1 MFIVLW
7 MFLAGTFMCCS
18 GLGKEASLSLGPRS
32 VEDRGY
38 GFISMKRGLK
48 RSRNRRKTRKTIL
61 QLIDLIKELQD
72 SGLGRQS
79 KEDVKRKAE
88 RQPAQGVREER
99 GQRRAAKEP
108 TTSMPKGHD
117 KRLAPK
123 PHATKKTKGH
133 DERWAPKPPATKKP
147 KDHDKQRAEVSFK
160 EKPQKGG
167 QRKGDKIPVRPKKW
181 KNIEEERDGLVIALL
196 VQMEDVPLVS
206 KNVAFINHLDKHIF
220 DLEAATKDDLGKV
233 ILKVQQCRCQDPKWK
248 KKEKDETPKPRIG
261 QRKLKKL
268 LAEKR
273 RLIDELHLQVENL
286 DPVDENV
293 PIIYHLD
300 GHILDL
306 QLAGEGTMGAVIA
319 ETKNCQCQ
327 AYPEDNDEEIC
338 YWKWKKLIAERDD
351 LVYELMVQVEKKD
364 PTSANLE
371 VIDHLENHIWELDL
385 ASTDELKMV
394 IRNIMKCSCQAA
406 LPKDY
411 RKDRKKKKPR
421 FWQKRWKKLLTE
433 RNKLV
438 ENLSAQIKEI
448 ADNYKEYSSITVHLQ
463 RHLWLL
469 QRAKGGDIEFLI
481 EKILNC
487 WCQTSWQNE
496 DYEDYE
502 DYEDAPEDAPD
513 DIEEYSSPY
522 EKSSFITGLRQQR
535 GEFQGRETRRRGDIL
550 TSLDEAES
558 SLANIVGQQILQQMK
573 EGKNA
578 FIEKLKEY
586 DEERE
591 LLKNERGALDAEM
604 ELLNQ
609 GKAELDIER
618 RQFHEEKVAFEMEL
632 IQRGALD
639 LDRDVLQR
647 EREAF
652 SVELVDMREELR
664 REKENLAKTQ
674 ARFDKDAED
683 LKLEREALQSE
694 LRLFCTQVF
703 KMKEELR
710 EEKEALIMA
719 QKKLEMDIAAFTKE
733 REEFERDV
741 KRQGIK
747 DREEEQKEDSRLQ
760 EKFRNINN
768 RSVGTQTK
776 RPGTNSMQDMREE
789 LRKFPED
796 KLEERESRQEKYT
809 NEKYSKTN
817 KNGEELNA
825 DTEENSENGSTDR
838 RKWNRCTKSNA
849 DRKKNDLETT
859 IKDDRRL
866 KISSEY
872 ERLQLFGG
880 WRRALRIRANRC
892 LKAGGRAL
900 RMRANSCSEEGG
912 PALGMRANSSLEAGG
927 HALRIRA
934 NSCCRMK
941 NSFF

>member
-7 MFLAGTFMCCS
+7 MFLAGIFMCCS
-18 GLGKEASLSLGPRS
+18 GLGKEASLLLGPRS

-38 GFISMKRGLK
+38 GFISMKRGQK

-61 QLIDLIKELQD
+61 QLIDVIKKLHD

-88 RQPAQGVREER
+88 RQPARGVRKEHE
-99 GQRRAAKEP
+99 QRRAAKEP
-108 TTSMPKGHD
+108 TTSMPKGND

-133 DERWAPKPPATKKP
+133 DQRRSPKRPATKKP
-147 KDHDKQRAEVSFK
+147 KDHGKQRAAEISFK

-181 KNIEEERDGLVIALL
+181 KNLEEERDRLVIALL
-196 VQMEDVPLVS
+196 VQMEEFFSVS
-206 KNVAFINHLDKHIF
+206 KNVAFINHLDRHIF

-233 ILKVQQCRCQDPKWK
+233 IHKVQHCRCQDSKWK

-273 RLIDELHLQVENL
+273 RLIDELHLQAEDL

-306 QLAGEGTMGAVIA
+306 QLAGEGTMAAVIA

-371 VIDHLENHIWELDL
+371 AVDHLENHIWELDL

-406 LPKDY
+406 LPMDY

-421 FWQKRWKKLLTE
+421 FWQKRWRKLLTE

-438 ENLSAQIKEI
+438 ENLSAQIKEV
-448 ADNYKEYSSITVHLQ
+448 ADNYKESSSITVHLQ

-469 QRAKGGDIEFLI
+469 QRAKAGDIEFLM

-487 WCQTSWQNE
+487 WCQTPWQN
-496 DYEDYE
+496 EDYE

-513 DIEEYSSPY
+513 DIEEYSSSYEESSYHGIEDAPDGIEEYSSPY
-522 EKSSFITGLRQQR
+522 EKSCYYGFETVPTGIDEYSSFITDEIIDKYSSSASLEKTGESSPQELSPERQQR
-535 GEFQGRETRRRGDIL
+535 GEFQGRETPRRGDIL
-550 TSLDEAES
+550 TSFDEAES
-558 SLANIVGQQILQQMK
+558 SLANIVGQQLLQQIE

-578 FIEKLKEY
+578 LIEKLKEY

-591 LLKNERGALDAEM
+591 ILNNERSALDAEM

-609 GKAELDIER
+609 GKEELDIER
-618 RQFHEEKVAFEMEL
+618 QQFHEEKVAFEMEL
-632 IQRGALD
+632 IQRGALE

-652 SVELVDMREELR
+652 CVELVDMREELR
-664 REKENLAKTQ
+664 REKENLSKTQ
-674 ARFDKDAED
+674 VRLVEDAVD
-683 LKLEREALQSE
+683 LKLERKALQSE
-694 LRLFCTQVF
+694 LRLFCTQVV

-776 RPGTNSMQDMREE
+776 RPGTNSMQDMSEE
-789 LRKFPED
+789 LRKFTED
-796 KLEERESRQEKYT
+796 KLEKRESRQEKYT
-809 NEKYSKTN
+809 NEKYSAETKCPN
-817 KNGEELNA
+817 SLVLN
-825 DTEENSENGSTDR
+825 DIMEDMISEVRRIFERIPMLENE
-838 RKWNRCTKSNA
+838 
-849 DRKKNDLETT
+849 
-859 IKDDRRL
+859 
-866 KISSEY
+866 
-872 ERLQLFGG
+872 
-880 WRRALRIRANRC
+880 
-892 LKAGGRAL
+892 
-900 RMRANSCSEEGG
+900 
-912 PALGMRANSSLEAGG
+912 
-927 HALRIRA
+927 
-934 NSCCRMK
+934 
-941 NSFF
+941 

>member
-7 MFLAGTFMCCS
+7 MFLAGTFMCFS

-32 VEDRGY
+32 AEDRGY
-38 GFISMKRGLK
+38 GFISMKRGQK
-48 RSRNRRKTRKTIL
+48 RSRNSRKTRKTIL

-88 RQPAQGVREER
+88 RQPARGVRKER
-99 GQRRAAKEP
+99 DQQRAAKEP

-123 PHATKKTKGH
+123 PHATKKTKGY
-133 DERWAPKPPATKKP
+133 DQRWAPKPPATKKP

-196 VQMEDVPLVS
+196 VQMEGFSLVS
-206 KNVAFINHLDKHIF
+206 KNVAFINHLDRHIF

-273 RLIDELHLQVENL
+273 RLIDELHLQIENL

-293 PIIYHLD
+293 PVIYHLD

-351 LVYELMVQVEKKD
+351 LVYELMFQVEKKD
-364 PTSANLE
+364 PTSANIE
-371 VIDHLENHIWELDL
+371 AIDHLENHIWELDL

-448 ADNYKEYSSITVHLQ
+448 ADNYKEYSSITAHLQ

-469 QRAKGGDIEFLI
+469 QRAKGGDIEFLV

-502 DYEDAPEDAPD
+502 DAPEDTPD

-522 EKSSFITGLRQQR
+522 EKSSYHGIEDAPDGIEEYSSPYEKSSYYGFETVPTGIDEYSSSITDEIIDKYSSSASLEKTGESSPQELSPVRQQR

-558 SLANIVGQQILQQMK
+558 SLANIVGQQLLQQMK

-586 DEERE
+586 DEEKE

-618 RQFHEEKVAFEMEL
+618 QQFHEEKVAFEIEL

-652 SVELVDMREELR
+652 CVELVDMREELR
-664 REKENLAKTQ
+664 REKENLTKTQ

-741 KRQGIK
+741 KRRQGLK

-760 EKFRNINN
+760 EKLRNINN

-776 RPGTNSMQDMREE
+776 RPGTNSMQDMSEE

-796 KLEERESRQEKYT
+796 KLEERESRPEKYT
-809 NEKYSKTN
+809 NEKYSA
-817 KNGEELNA
+817 E
-825 DTEENSENGSTDR
+825 
-838 RKWNRCTKSNA
+838 TKCPNTLVL
-849 DRKKNDLETT
+849 NDLM
-859 IKDDRRL
+859 DDMISEFS
-866 KISSEY
+866 KIF
-872 ERLQLFGG
+872 ER
-880 WRRALRIRANRC
+880 IP
-892 LKAGGRAL
+892 
-900 RMRANSCSEEGG
+900 M
-912 PALGMRANSSLEAGG
+912 LE
-927 HALRIRA
+927 
-934 NSCCRMK
+934 NE
-941 NSFF
+941 